1 MGRCR
6 VDDGIKHWQTSRDF
20 WRDLAVG
27 NVCII
32 IMNNKVTLGNSES
45 SVEMY

>member
-1 MGRCR
+1 MIASNKLP
-6 VDDGIKHWQTSRDF
+6 DSIWQTSRDF
-20 WRDLAVG
+20 WGDLAVG

-32 IMNNKVTLGNSES
+32 IMNNKVTLGNSKS